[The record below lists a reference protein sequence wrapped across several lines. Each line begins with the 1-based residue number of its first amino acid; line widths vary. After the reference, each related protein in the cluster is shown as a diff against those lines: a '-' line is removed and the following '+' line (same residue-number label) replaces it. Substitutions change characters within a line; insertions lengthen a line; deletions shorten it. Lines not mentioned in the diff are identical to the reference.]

1 MRMNN
6 KNQKKVKKSRKNP
19 KIDIDK
25 LEKKLVNRKIVKS
38 NFSTKLV
45 AFIIFTSLSLAFGV
59 FAYFYAGVV
68 EGKLGVEGE
77 ATFTISKALA
87 HGNKPGF
94 IVLTFLG
101 FGYLLYLLCLR
112 GPIDMFIRR
121 VFFLFISFSLLLSLL
136 WFTPSYNSTLH
147 YALASIIFTFILFFN
162 LVTYYLFYKRFD
174 TDRNT
179 FLMLGLSNMLAY
191 VCLIVFAVLR
201 GSLESD
207 IFAGFEILF
216 AVLFLSTIMI
226 IGYY

>member
-1 MRMNN
+1 MIR
-6 KNQKKVKKSRKNP
+6 
-19 KIDIDK
+19 
-25 LEKKLVNRKIVKS
+25 S
-38 NFSTKLV
+38 NFSTKLT
-45 AFIIFTSLSLAFGV
+45 AFIIFTSLSISFGI

-94 IVLTFLG
+94 VVLTFLG
-101 FGYLLYLLCLR
+101 FCYLVYLLAIR
-112 GPIDMFIRR
+112 GPIEMFIRR
-121 VFFLFISFSLLLSLL
+121 VFFISISFSLLLSLL

-147 YALASIIFTFILFFN
+147 YSLASIIFSFILFFN
-162 LVTYYLFYKRFD
+162 LATYYLFFKRFPR
-174 TDRNT
+174 DRNV
-179 FLMLGLSNMLAY
+179 FLLLGLLNMAAY
-191 VCLIVFAVLR
+191 VCLIIFAVLR

-216 AVLFLSTIMI
+216 ASLFLSTVMI

>member
-1 MRMNN
+1 MNS
-6 KNQKKVKKSRKNP
+6 KIRKKTQKKGIEKLGKKF
-19 KIDIDK
+19 
-25 LEKKLVNRKIVKS
+25 VNRRMIRS
-38 NFSTKLV
+38 NFSTKLT
-45 AFIIFTSLSLAFGV
+45 AFIIFTSLSISFGI

-94 IVLTFLG
+94 VVLTFLG
-101 FGYLLYLLCLR
+101 FCYLVYLLAIR
-112 GPIDMFIRR
+112 GPIEMFIRR
-121 VFFLFISFSLLLSLL
+121 VFFISISFSLLLSLL

-147 YALASIIFTFILFFN
+147 YSLASIIFSFILFFN
-162 LVTYYLFYKRFD
+162 LATYYLFFKRFPR
-174 TDRNT
+174 DRNV
-179 FLMLGLSNMLAY
+179 FLLLGLLNMAAY
-191 VCLIVFAVLR
+191 VCLIIFAVLR

-216 AVLFLSTIMI
+216 ASLFLSTVMI

>member
-1 MRMNN
+1 MRMNDKN
-6 KNQKKVKKSRKNP
+6 KLKKRKSKINIEKLPKKF
-19 KIDIDK
+19 
-25 LEKKLVNRKIVKS
+25 VNRKLRRPD
-38 NFSTKLV
+38 FSTKLLASIV
-45 AFIIFTSLSLAFGV
+45 FASLGLAFSV
-59 FAYFYAGVV
+59 FAYFYSGVI
-68 EGKLGVEGE
+68 EGKLGVEGD

-87 HGNKPGF
+87 YGNKPGF

-101 FGYLLYLLCLR
+101 FGYLLYLLALR

-121 VFFLFISFSLLLSLL
+121 IFFLFISFSLLLSLL

-162 LVTYYLFYKRFD
+162 LVTYYLFYKRFHKD
-174 TDRNT
+174 KNV
-179 FLMLGLSNMLAY
+179 FLLMGFLNMAAY

-216 AVLFLSTIMI
+216 ALLFLSTIMI

>member
-6 KNQKKVKKSRKNP
+6 NYRTVRKRRKRKSTIN
-19 KIDIDK
+19 IEK
-25 LEKKLVNRKIVKS
+25 LEKKFVSRKLKKS
-38 NFSTKLV
+38 TFSTKLV
-45 AFIIFTSLSLAFGV
+45 AFIISISLIISFGI
-59 FAYFYAGVV
+59 FAYFYAGFV
-68 EGKLGVEGE
+68 EGKLGIEGE

-101 FGYLLYLLCLR
+101 FSYLVYLLALR
-112 GPIDMFIRR
+112 GPIEMFVRR
-121 VFFLFISFSLLLSLL
+121 IFFLSIAFSFLLSLL

-147 YALASIIFTFILFFN
+147 YSLASIIFTFILFFN
-162 LVTYYLFYKRFD
+162 LTTYYLFYKRFRRD
-174 TDRNT
+174 SSL
-179 FLMLGLSNMLAY
+179 FLLMGILNMLAY

-207 IFAGFEILF
+207 VFAAFEILF
-216 AVLFLSTIMI
+216 ALLFLSTIII

>member
-1 MRMNN
+1 MSINN
-6 KNQKKVKKSRKNP
+6 KSNRNKIKKKKRSKLDMEKIEKKFVSRK
-19 KIDIDK
+19 
-25 LEKKLVNRKIVKS
+25 LMKS

-45 AFIIFTSLSLAFGV
+45 AFIIFINLSIAFSV
-59 FAYFYAGVV
+59 FAYFYAGVI

-94 IVLTFLG
+94 IILTFLG
-101 FGYLLYLLCLR
+101 FCYLIYLLALR
-112 GPIDMFIRR
+112 GPIEMFVRR
-121 VFFLFISFSLLLSLL
+121 VFFLSISFSLLLSLL

-147 YALASIIFTFILFFN
+147 YSLASVIFTFILFFN
-162 LVTYYLFYKRFD
+162 LVTYYLFYKRFHKD
-174 TDRNT
+174 SSL
-179 FLMLGLSNMLAY
+179 FLLMGILNMIAY
-191 VCLIVFAVLR
+191 VCLIIFAVLR

-216 AVLFLSTIMI
+216 AGLFLSTIMI